1 MSGSRGALVSVFP
14 SSPPLDYSP
23 ILSCDRKFFKTQQRL
38 PLLQEALL
46 GPSVLFANSFVS
58 MSTWFPPLSQY
69 LVHTAGL
76 TGYPF
81 VSLTG

>member
-1 MSGSRGALVSVFP
+1 MSGSRGALLSDFP
-14 SSPPLDYSP
+14 LSPPLYYSP
-23 ILSCDRKFFKTQQRL
+23 VLSRDGKFFKAQQRL

-46 GPSVLFANSFVS
+46 GPPVLFATSFMP

-69 LVHTAGL
+69 LVHAAGL
-76 TGYPF
+76 TGHSF